1 MKKVAIL
8 TDLSGLG
15 NCSLMASLPV
25 FSSAGHYVVPVVS
38 GAFSAQ
44 TGFEG
49 FRYVANDDIY
59 NFVAHASAQ
68 TQLDAIYTGFLTSLE
83 QLQAVKRAVSDF
95 LPTGASLFVDPIMG
109 DNGKLYPL
117 YDGSYVASMK
127 SLMAGADCIFPNITE
142 ACLLCDVDYEQ
153 LVAESDKPGYLAVV
167 AKAFDGILDKL
178 QVKSAVITGVEMPD
192 MIANVVVEPTG
203 VRFVTN
209 DRCPI
214 KYSGTGD
221 VFASVL
227 ISTLLRGS
235 SLVQA
240 TSLASSFVY
249 NSILDTK
256 WEDRRFGINFTNQL
270 RKL

>member
-1 MKKVAIL
+1 MKKIAVI

-15 NCSLMASLPV
+15 NCSLTASIPV
-25 FSSAGHYVVPVVS
+25 FAAAGHQCVPVLS

-44 TGFEG
+44 TGFDG
-49 FRYVANDDIY
+49 FRYVANDQMYD
-59 NFVAHASAQ
+59 FLQHVVANI
-68 TQLDAIYTGFLTSLE
+68 QLDAIYTGFLTGLAQLE
-83 QLQAVKRAVSDF
+83 TVKQAVTDF
-95 LPTGASLFVDPIMG
+95 LPKDASLFVDPIMG

-117 YDGSYVASMK
+117 YNDQYVHQMRGLVRGST
-127 SLMAGADCIFPNITE
+127 CITPNLTE
-142 ACLLCDVDYEQ
+142 ACLLCDVDYNA
-153 LVAESDKPGYLAVV
+153 LVAQSQEVGYLGIV

-178 QVKSAVITGVEMPD
+178 GVQSAVITGVEMPE
-192 MIANVVVEPTG
+192 MIANVVVERTG

-235 SLVQA
+235 TLYQA
-240 TSLASSFVY
+240 TGLASSFVY

-256 WEDRRFGINFTNQL
+256 WDDRRFGINFTNQL